1 MVTMTFFLVDGL
13 RPWNV
18 YKKDA
23 YSSDLIRLFEFDR
36 NISRII
42 FTKLVIQ
49 AFAKTFEK
57 WKNVSVIDSED
68 KWHFHAGRILRISDK
83 TWNKI
88 FTSKVNSNHKKSLKE
103 EILEQIKREKH
114 SNLVKKYEKSH
125 YTDMPIWSIVLF
137 LDFGILMLIIKSFNT
152 ICFNS
157 VIEHFQEKSYV
168 KYKMNRVEFNS
179 IFYLLKDIGNKVC
192 HSDVLYN
199 YDNESNQV
207 ISINAFLRRNNLTVE
222 NINRFRFFDLVRL
235 ISIISKGFDDS
246 LQSLVSFKNNVKNA
260 MLCFTS
266 KSIFNAILEFMHFST
281 FNFIYKIN

>member
-1 MVTMTFFLVDGL
+1 
-13 RPWNV
+13 
-18 YKKDA
+18 
-23 YSSDLIRLFEFDR
+23 
-36 NISRII
+36 
-42 FTKLVIQ
+42 
-49 AFAKTFEK
+49 
-57 WKNVSVIDSED
+57 
-68 KWHFHAGRILRISDK
+68 
-83 TWNKI
+83 
-88 FTSKVNSNHKKSLKE
+88 
-103 EILEQIKREKH
+103 
-114 SNLVKKYEKSH
+114 
-125 YTDMPIWSIVLF
+125 
-137 LDFGILMLIIKSFNT
+137 MLIIKSFNT

-179 IFYLLKDIGNKVC
+179 IFYLLKDIRNKVC

-260 MLCFTS
+260 MSCFTS
-266 KSIFNAILEFMHFST
+266 KSIFNAILEFMHFKK
-281 FNFIYKIN
+281 FARNE

>member
-1 MVTMTFFLVDGL
+1 MNLIEIFLGL
-13 RPWNV
+13 FLQN
-18 YKKDA
+18 
-23 YSSDLIRLFEFDR
+23 S
-36 NISRII
+36 
-42 FTKLVIQ
+42 VIQ

-83 TWNKI
+83 AWNKI
-88 FTSKVNSNHKKSLKE
+88 FTNKVNSNYKKSLKE

-114 SNLVKKYEKSH
+114 SNLAKKYEKSH
-125 YTDMPIWSIVLF
+125 YTYMPIWSIVLF

-152 ICFNS
+152 ICFNY

-168 KYKMNRVEFNS
+168 KYKMNRGEFNS
-179 IFYLLKDIGNKVC
+179 IFYLLKDIRNKVC